1 LRLGCSAPYLG
12 IGWGNAAVGKRVG
25 FLFDL
30 GVLRQ
35 GSGDVTLFSNF
46 VLVDPADIE
55 QEIVELEDDIDDY
68 ELWPVISFGVAIR
81 LGPR

>member
-1 LRLGCSAPYLG
+1 
-12 IGWGNAAVGKRVG
+12 
-25 FLFDL
+25 
-30 GVLRQ
+30 VLRQ